1 MKRKYL
7 NKEESM
13 ELTKWRN
20 NNLLEPMDEFD
31 RLQDEI
37 NKLFDW
43 TYPSNR
49 GLFDRSLSPAVDIVE
64 TGDEI
69 VLTCDL
75 PGVSKD
81 DLDLSISRNVI
92 TIKGVKKGEQKKEGA
107 KTFRKET
114 WSGSFQRTLSL
125 PETVDPDKVDASM
138 KDGVLT
144 VKIAKREEVKPRQIS
159 VNVK

>member
-1 MKRKYL
+1 
-7 NKEESM
+7 M

>member
-64 TGDEI
+64 TSDEI

-92 TIKGVKKGEQKKEGA
+92 TIKGEKKGEQKKEGA

>member
-1 MKRKYL
+1 
-7 NKEESM
+7 M

-43 TYPSNR
+43 TYPSSR

-75 PGVSKD
+75 PGVRRD

-92 TIKGVKKGEQKKEGA
+92 TIKGEKKGEQEKEGA

>member
-1 MKRKYL
+1 
-7 NKEESM
+7 M
-13 ELTKWRN
+13 ELTKWKN

-49 GLFDRSLSPAVDIVE
+49 GLFDRSLSPAVDVVE
-64 TGDEI
+64 TSDEI

-75 PGVSKD
+75 PGVNRD

-92 TIKGVKKGEQKKEGA
+92 TIKGEKKGEQKKEGA

-125 PETVDPDKVDASM
+125 PETVDPDKVEASM

>member
-1 MKRKYL
+1 
-7 NKEESM
+7 M

-64 TGDEI
+64 TSDEI

-92 TIKGVKKGEQKKEGA
+92 TIKGEKKGEQKKEGA